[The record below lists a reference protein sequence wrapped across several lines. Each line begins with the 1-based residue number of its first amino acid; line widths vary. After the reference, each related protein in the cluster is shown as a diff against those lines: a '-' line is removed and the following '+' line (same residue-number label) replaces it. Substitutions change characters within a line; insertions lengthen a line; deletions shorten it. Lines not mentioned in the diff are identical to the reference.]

1 MNSSALKHS
10 SALHRALSRGASR
23 AAVLGLIS
31 LSLCACRFDNTDL
44 DNWKE
49 LDDKGASRLA
59 GYALQVDRPMESRK
73 RAFEHLVEMR
83 KFDHLLSLLDQLP
96 EEERPLFSELA
107 VGIAMENTRTEAT
120 TEQQANAVDLMYFM
134 MSMDWGEESL
144 KVQTKLIEWM
154 AKWSLA
160 MIKTGQTAQTITN
173 PDRALTVSVL
183 MGGEPII
190 ELIKAQL
197 EESVA
202 DPKMVVAIHNVLSPL
217 KDAKI
222 DELMAHALLKTA
234 RTVYPEEL
242 KTPLIDAMIKN
253 GNRTL
258 LLFLL
263 EVGKDNRAANAVQ
276 EFAMEQAANVLVAM
290 SRDDE
295 KLKAEAAESFMR
307 ILSSSTAASWN
318 ISYSLRQLWSLGG
331 VELLAQSLK
340 TINPD
345 FRTPVAGTDLRLDV
359 EDFCNGYVANAK
371 DEARSALLGLLE
383 ELQSQPEL
391 WPARLYT
398 LACVHAL
405 YPDDF
410 PRFMKRK
417 GRYKKY
423 WKRDKTVI
431 RAWKSDGNTTLG
443 VIAQEYMN
451 PLGR

>member
-1 MNSSALKHS
+1 
-10 SALHRALSRGASR
+10 
-23 AAVLGLIS
+23 
-31 LSLCACRFDNTDL
+31 
-44 DNWKE
+44 
-49 LDDKGASRLA
+49 
-59 GYALQVDRPMESRK
+59 
-73 RAFEHLVEMR
+73 
-83 KFDHLLSLLDQLP
+83 
-96 EEERPLFSELA
+96 
-107 VGIAMENTRTEAT
+107 
-120 TEQQANAVDLMYFM
+120 MYFM

-183 MGGEPII
+183 IGGEPII

-222 DELMAHALLKTA
+222 DELMAYALLKTA

-242 KTPLIDAMIKN
+242 KPPLIDAMIKN

-417 GRYKKY
+417 GRYQKY
-423 WKRDKTVI
+423 WKRDNTVI